1 MMYSGPVLPD
11 YWSKLHFK
19 ENEQTSYLLHTSFRS
34 HSHYGDKEPTT
45 HFNRQ
50 KRPPKEQNNYTQTIF
65 LIGRKEVE
73 ERAAKSLLWAAAHCP
88 NWMRSGAPVIDRA
101 DFAGALKSHCLGK
114 SSTHLSEEGGVAP
127 TCARRNWAGS
137 FAAEIK
143 EIKECGGKKWSF
155 KWLKGSLVTSLL

>member
-101 DFAGALKSHCLGK
+101 DFAGALKSQCLGK
-114 SSTHLSEEGGVAP
+114 SSTHLSDGGRWSCAYLCPEEQ
-127 TCARRNWAGS
+127 
-137 FAAEIK
+137 
-143 EIKECGGKKWSF
+143 GGKLRCQDQGNKRVWW
-155 KWLKGSLVTSLL
+155 KKMKL